1 MKLYDYV
8 LSGNCYKIRLLLTF
22 LGQEYQP
29 QPVDFFPGKE
39 HKTDAFLKINTLG
52 QLPVLEDQGQ
62 VICDAQAILVYLAEN
77 YDDAGDWWPKDALT
91 RGKIAQWLAFADG
104 LTATSSAARLHDMLN
119 YDLDVVAARNGAHRL
134 FRVMEDH
141 LSHQEFAG
149 QDWLVGSKPSIADTA
164 CFPYTALAEDGGIDL
179 FLYPSIQRWVHRFAQ
194 LPGFINMPGINM
206 IP

>member
-22 LGQEYQP
+22 LGQEYEP

-39 HKTDAFLKINTLG
+39 HKSDAFLKINPLG
-52 QLPVLEDQGQ
+52 QLPVLEDEGQ

-119 YDLDVVAARNGAHRL
+119 YDLDVVTARNGAHRL
-134 FRVMEDH
+134 FRVMEDY

-149 QDWLVGSKPSIADTA
+149 QDWLICSSTQQFNGGFAVLRN
-164 CFPYTALAEDGGIDL
+164 FPALSTCREL
-179 FLYPSIQRWVHRFAQ
+179 T
-194 LPGFINMPGINM
+194 
-206 IP
+206 